1 MYRSTSA
8 FSGGLFNEFDRLQ
21 QELYSALGSLGLAN
35 SIRSASRN
43 TFPQINI
50 GSTSKSI
57 EVYAFAPGIDPDKL
71 DTTIDQGL
79 LTISGEREA
88 TPDAQREEGGRYA
101 SERFFGKF
109 KRVINLPED
118 ADPTQVEARYQDGVL
133 RISVARREAPQP
145 QRIQVK

>member
-35 SIRSASRN
+35 SIRSASRP

-57 EVYAFAPGIDPDKL
+57 EVYAFAPGIDPNKL
-71 DTTIDQGL
+71 ETTIDQGL
-79 LTISGEREA
+79 LTISGVREA
-88 TPDAQREEGGRYA
+88 TPDAQREESGRYA

-133 RISVARREAPQP
+133 CVSVARREAPQP